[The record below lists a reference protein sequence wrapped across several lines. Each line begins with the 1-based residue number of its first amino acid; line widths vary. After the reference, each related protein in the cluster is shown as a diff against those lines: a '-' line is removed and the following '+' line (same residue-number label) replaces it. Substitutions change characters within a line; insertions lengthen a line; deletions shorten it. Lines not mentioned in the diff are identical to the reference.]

1 MSKKEV
7 DIALQDNMLIVQG
20 EKKCKK
26 KSKHENFYCIERS
39 FGHFYQSFT
48 LPAKVEQNKVKA
60 AFVRGVL
67 IITLPKAE
75 GAQPKRIAISA

>member
-1 MSKKEV
+1 
-7 DIALQDNMLIVQG
+7 
-20 EKKCKK
+20 
-26 KSKHENFYCIERS
+26 
-39 FGHFYQSFT
+39 T